1 MKYEFTA
8 KPWQYKGMGAWV
20 FVSLPQKMS
29 KEIREHFKSEEEGWG
44 RLKATAQIGGN
55 EWKTAI

>member
-29 KEIREHFKSEEEGWG
+29 KEIRDM
-44 RLKATAQIGGN
+44 I
-55 EWKTAI
+55 